1 MYNLTVL
8 IVDDDKITTTILSKM
23 IEKHTLNIYIASDG
37 QRGLDAF
44 LATRP
49 DIVLTDINMP
59 VMSGLT
65 MVEKIRKIDDSVKIA
80 MFTNFDNKE
89 YLLQAI
95 QLGVN
100 QFFSKPFEKNHFTQ
114 VIERLCNE
122 ITSKHEV
129 EAALRRQ
136 SNVLHTINTM
146 ANSFLQQQN
155 WSQVLNEEM
164 LALKSASESSALF
177 IFQNDNVYDPL
188 SAKQYLALNDITYAF
203 VPKQITYKKDYLMRW
218 KQQMRKGQTINGL
231 LEDFDA
237 SKQRLLQEFA
247 INSLLIIP
255 IFSNNTWWGF
265 MGIGNS
271 EHRRFNT
278 SDDEMLNTVARI
290 IGSAINNQKN
300 LQSLE
305 MTSALFNHTVDG
317 VLITNADNRIIHIN
331 DAFSEITGFTR
342 DEVIGKDPKI
352 LRSAVHDKKFYQKMW
367 NHLNTEGYWQ
377 GEIQNRKRNGE
388 IYLEWLSINAITN
401 TQGEIENHIGV
412 FSDITAHRSTE
423 QNYVHLATHDMLTGL
438 PNRVLLHDRLS
449 HAIQHA
455 ERFNKCIAVIFCDL
469 DNFKPI
475 NDNYGHN
482 VGDIALKMTADYF
495 QSVLRNEDTI
505 CRYGGD
511 EFVIILEELDDI
523 DNINHIAEK
532 ITSITTKSFLI
543 DGHPIKLQMSA
554 GISLY
559 PEDGINAKS
568 LIHHADEAM
577 YKAKKNGKNHLQYFK
592 GDKEHYCLTG

>member
-23 IEKHTLNIYIASDG
+23 IEKYTLNIYIASDG

-122 ITSKHEV
+122 ITSKHKV

-177 IFQNDNVYDPL
+177 IFQNDSIYDPL

-203 VPKQITYKKDYLMRW
+203 APKQITYKKDYLMRW

-247 INSLLIIP
+247 INSLLMIP

-271 EHRRFNT
+271 GHRRFNT
-278 SDDEMLNTVARI
+278 SDVEMLNTVARI

-305 MTSALFNHTVDG
+305 MTSAIFNHTVDG
-317 VLITNADNRIIHIN
+317 VLITNAENRIIHIN

-401 TQGEIENHIGV
+401 AQGEIENHIGV

-532 ITSITTKSFLI
+532 ITAITTKSFLI

-559 PEDGINAKS
+559 PEDGIDAKS